1 MRVVISLFLL
11 LWPAALWAE
20 TLDFPTALQEAIE
33 KRPFA
38 EAARKDAEAAAGAA
52 GEVRSRYLPRL
63 TFSERFTWTNEPG
76 SSLFI
81 SLNQEDL
88 VIREAD
94 YYNNPDDR
102 KDFET
107 RFDLNQVLYDP
118 DVSYG
123 YRRAQKGAA
132 AANEQARW
140 AEEEAGFD
148 LFRAYLG
155 LQQAMGAQD
164 WAASAR
170 RQAEEVHRLAQE
182 RQAEGLGLKADTLQA
197 AVFLADARRR
207 ERSAANDVAQAQQAL
222 ALALGRD
229 GREVRL
235 GRPLQPEDFDTPAS
249 VGAPDRSDLRAL
261 SLREEEARL
270 AVKQSRAA
278 YFPKVGLGA
287 SYVFH
292 DGSTPLG
299 TEAESWMLHAGLTWE
314 LFDGFRRSQGRSR
327 AEATREAIQWRRQE
341 AVRQAILQRD
351 EAGRRIEEARLNL
364 ETARQSEKQGAESLR
379 LLQERYTVG
388 LTDMADLLAAQTA
401 VERTRLETIR
411 AEAQL
416 IFSLA
421 SRHFQQGTFLQTFL
435 SSEEMNQ

>member
-1 MRVVISLFLL
+1 MFLFFLL
-11 LWPAALWAE
+11 SLPTTIWAE
-20 TLDFPTALQEAIE
+20 ALDFSTALQEAIQS
-33 KRPFA
+33 RPFA
-38 EAARKDAEAAAGAA
+38 AAARKDAEAAVGAA
-52 GEVRSRYLPRL
+52 GEARSRYLPSL

-88 VIREAD
+88 LIRGAD

-140 AEEEAGFD
+140 AEEEAGFA
-148 LFRAYLG
+148 LLRAYLG
-155 LQQAMGAQD
+155 LQQAVGAQD

-170 RQAEEVHRLAQE
+170 RQAEEVLRLAQE
-182 RQAEGLGLKADTLQA
+182 RQAAGLGLKADTLQA
-197 AVFLADARRR
+197 AVFLADAQRQERRA
-207 ERSAANDVAQAQQAL
+207 SNDVAQARQAL

-229 GREVRL
+229 GSDVSL
-235 GRPLQPEDFDTPAS
+235 GSPLRPEDF
-249 VGAPDRSDLRAL
+249 PDPVVDSEIDRGDIRAL
-261 SLREEEARL
+261 FLREEEARL

-292 DGSTPLG
+292 DGSSPLG

-314 LFDGFRRSQGRSR
+314 LFDGFRRSQSRSR
-327 AEATREAIQWRRQE
+327 AEATREAVQWRRQE
-341 AVRQAILQRD
+341 AVRQAALQSD

-364 ETARQSEKQGAESLR
+364 ETARQSEVQGAESLR
-379 LLQERYTVG
+379 LLRERYAEG

-401 VERTRLETIR
+401 VERIRLESIQ

-435 SSEEMNQ
+435 PTEEMNP

>member
-1 MRVVISLFLL
+1 MRTAIPLL
-11 LWPAALWAE
+11 LLLLPATLWAE
-20 TLDFPTALQEAIE
+20 AIDFPTALQEAIQG
-33 KRPFA
+33 RPFA
-38 EAARKDAEAAAGAA
+38 VAARKDAEAASAAA
-52 GEVRSRYLPRL
+52 GEARSRYLPRL

-94 YYNNPDDR
+94 YYNHPEDR
-102 KDFET
+102 RDFET
-107 RFDLNQVLYDP
+107 RLDLNQVLYDP
-118 DVSYG
+118 DVSSG

-132 AANEQARW
+132 AAAEQAHW
-140 AEEEAGFD
+140 VEEEAGFA

-155 LQQAMGAQD
+155 LQQALGAQD

-170 RQAEEVHRLAQE
+170 RQAEEVFRLAQE
-182 RQAEGLGLKADTLQA
+182 RQDEGLGLKADTLQA

-207 ERSAANDVAQAQQAL
+207 ERSATNDVAQARQAL

-229 GREVRL
+229 GGDVSLARL
-235 GRPLQPEDFDTPAS
+235 LRPEDFAEVAS
-249 VGAPDRSDLRAL
+249 AAEPDRSDLRAW

-270 AVKQSRAA
+270 AVRQSRAA

-292 DGSTPLG
+292 DGSAPLG

-327 AEATREAIQWRRQE
+327 AEATREAVQWRRQE
-341 AVRQAILQRD
+341 AVRQATLQRD
-351 EAGRRIEEARLNL
+351 EAERRIGEARLNL
-364 ETARQSEKQGAESLR
+364 ETARQSEIQGAESLR
-379 LLQERYTVG
+379 LLTERYAVG

-401 VERTRLETIR
+401 VARIRLEAIQ

-416 IFSLA
+416 IFYLA
-421 SRHFQQGTFLQTFL
+421 ERHFQQGTFLQTFL
-435 SSEEMNQ
+435 PSEEMNP